1 MQLNHKE
8 VTHLSKGKFLL
19 SGTAFAAIPFLNCY
33 NRIIYLCGKTMVTF
47 KSLFSMMLRHKRSLA
62 WGNAIALA
70 ATLVSIPIPLL
81 IPLLVDEVLLKK
93 GGWVTDTIN
102 RFSGW
107 NEPLLYIGIV
117 LAVTVALRFF
127 FFILSVVSQRFFITL
142 SQELSFDIRRRALEH
157 LKKVSMSAYE
167 RLGSGQV
174 VTNLVTDIETIEQFL
189 GNALAKLIVSVTTLI
204 GVAVVLIWINPLFGV
219 LILIFQPLI
228 MVVTRKISG
237 RVGKLKK
244 EQNRTIG
251 ELSDTLTQMCD
262 LFGQIRSSNKEERFI
277 ERSIAQ
283 AHALKESA
291 TAYGTKAL
299 AGERYSYTL
308 FLSGFEV
315 FRALGLVMVLYSD
328 LSIGMMFGVF
338 GYLWFMMT
346 PVQELL
352 SLQYGYA
359 NAKNALARVNEL
371 LSLPKEP
378 EYPTHSDPFTTS
390 AQGVSIRTE
399 SLIFGYDPAQPI
411 LRGIDLNIPQGGKV
425 AIIGASGSGKSTLAQ
440 LLVGFYPPTSGDIVY
455 NGMSV
460 RQIGFSRIREN
471 VFVVLQQPLMFN
483 DTLRFNLTMGDEIDE
498 ETVWKALEIAQLA
511 SFVRTLP
518 QALETQ
524 VGKFGI
530 RLSGGQRQRL
540 SIARMVLAN
549 PKAVIFDEST
559 SALDV
564 HTESALFAALEEF
577 LKERTVII
585 IAHRLSTITQADY
598 IYVLEN
604 GSILEEGTT
613 YELER
618 LDGNFKRFVDRQH

>member
-1 MQLNHKE
+1 M
-8 VTHLSKGKFLL
+8 
-19 SGTAFAAIPFLNCY
+19 I
-33 NRIIYLCGKTMVTF
+33 TF
-47 KSLFSMMLRHKRSLA
+47 KSLLSMMRRYKRPLV
-62 WGNAIALA
+62 WGNLIALA

-93 GGWVTDTIN
+93 GGWITETID
-102 RFSGW
+102 RFGSW
-107 NEPLLYIGIV
+107 KEPLLYIGIV
-117 LAVTVALRFF
+117 LAATIALRFL
-127 FFILSVVSQRFFITL
+127 FFILSVVSQRFFISL

-157 LKKVSMSAYE
+157 LKHVSMSAYE
-167 RLGSGQV
+167 ALGSGRV

-189 GNALAKLIVSVTTLI
+189 GGALAKLIVSVATLF
-204 GVAVVLIWINPLFGV
+204 GVAIVLIWINPLFGV

-237 RVGKLKK
+237 QVGKLKK

-251 ELSDTLTQMCD
+251 ELSDTLTQMLD
-262 LFGQIRSSNKEERFI
+262 LFGQIRSSNKEERFVD
-277 ERSIAQ
+277 RSIAQ
-283 AHALKESA
+283 AHTLKESA
-291 TAYGTKAL
+291 TAYGIKAL

-352 SLQYGYA
+352 SLQYSYA
-359 NAKNALARVNEL
+359 NAKNALSRVNEL
-371 LSLPKEP
+371 LSLPVEP
-378 EYPTHSDPFTTS
+378 DYPVRSDPF
-390 AQGVSIRTE
+390 AGDGRGVSIRTE
-399 SLIFGYDPAQPI
+399 SLVFGYDPSQPV
-411 LRGIDLNIPQGGKV
+411 LKGIDLDIPQGGKV
-425 AIIGASGSGKSTLAQ
+425 AIIGASGSGKSTLSQ
-440 LLVGFYPPTSGDIVY
+440 LLVGFYPPASGDIVY
-455 NGMSV
+455 NGVSV
-460 RQIGFSRIREN
+460 RQIGFSLVRKN

-483 DTLRFNLTMGDEIDE
+483 DTLRFNLTMGDDMDDRE
-498 ETVWKALEIAQLA
+498 VWKALEISQLA
-511 SFVRTLP
+511 PFVRTLP

-540 SIARMVLAN
+540 SIARMVLAD

-564 HTESALFAALEEF
+564 HTECALFEALEEF
-577 LKERTVII
+577 LEGRTVII

-604 GSILEEGTT
+604 GMVLEQGTRE
-613 YELER
+613 ELER
-618 LDGNFKRFVDRQH
+618 LDGSFKSFVHHQH